1 MNVAYRWVEHTSEL
15 ELEIEAASESAVF
28 LEALDAFA
36 ELMANE
42 PSVDS
47 ERRDVEVRGDD
58 RESLLVAW
66 LEELVFL
73 AERDGFVPE
82 RATELDVGDG
92 LVRATLRGHVGEPRH
107 LVKAVTLHRLLF
119 AADGKGWQARVVLD
133 V

>member
-1 MNVAYRWVEHTSEL
+1 VAYRWVEHTSEL
-15 ELEIEAASESAVF
+15 ELEIEAATESAVF

-36 ELMANE
+36 ELMADE

-92 LVRATLRGHVGEPRH
+92 LVRATLRGHTGEPPTSSR
-107 LVKAVTLHRLLF
+107 
-119 AADGKGWQARVVLD
+119 Q
-133 V
+133 